1 MDTQVSMGGNC
12 SNHFT
17 RVDLLQGGCVM
28 LDQAQDNNEYDPVV
42 VTGVGAVTPMGHSFD
57 AIAESLLSGTSGIQS
72 IDPGPFARDTT
83 QFAGAVDDIPVP
95 PSSLTGLDAPTFK
108 SLPRLAQFCIHP
120 VASAIEDAALG
131 SDRTGMRVGLVLGL
145 GAENLKVWEEDYL
158 HHGTQVFQS
167 SCRQTLAQQLTA
179 IFNLNGPAVTT
190 AAACASSGY
199 AMALGRQWIH
209 AGWVDACIVGGCD
222 TLSPTSLA
230 AFYNLRA
237 LSRRTDNPKKAS
249 RPFDRDRDGFV
260 MAEGGT
266 FFILERFTSARE
278 RDTHVYAELAGVGM
292 SSDASH
298 MVAPCTDPKQAS
310 RTISM
315 ALEDAGIRAEDVDYI
330 NAHAAGTPVGDA
342 AEAGAIRMALG
353 PHADTTPVSSTKS
366 MSGHLV
372 SGAAAFEALACLVA
386 IKHQAVPPTINLDH
400 PDEGCGLDH
409 VPHESRATSIHTVAT
424 NSFGFGG
431 SNLCLVLRAAA

>member
-1 MDTQVSMGGNC
+1 MIEHAHQNNTQRDS
-12 SNHFT
+12 
-17 RVDLLQGGCVM
+17 
-28 LDQAQDNNEYDPVV
+28 VV
-42 VTGVGAVTPMGHSFD
+42 ITGIGAVTPLGHSFD
-57 AIAESLLSGTSGIQS
+57 TITQSLLSGTSGIQS
-72 IDPGPFARDTT
+72 IDPGPFARDAT
-83 QFAGAVDDIPVP
+83 QFAGAVGDIPVP
-95 PSSLTGLDAPTFK
+95 AHSLTGMETTTFK
-108 SLPRLAQFCIHP
+108 SLPRLDQFCIGP
-120 VASAIEDAALG
+120 VASALEDAALG
-131 SDRTGMRVGLVLGL
+131 SDRTTMRIGLILGL
-145 GAENLKVWEEDYL
+145 GAENLKAWEEDYL
-158 HHGTQVFQS
+158 HHGTQVFQP
-167 SCRQTLAQQLTA
+167 SCRQTLAQQLKS
-179 IFNLNGPAVTT
+179 IFKLNGPAVTT

-199 AMALGRQWIH
+199 AIALGRQWIH

-237 LSRRTDNPKKAS
+237 LSRRTDNPTKAS

-266 FFILERFTSARE
+266 FFILERFTSART
-278 RDTHVYAELAGVGM
+278 RQARIYAELAGIGM

-315 ALEDAGIRAEDVDYI
+315 AIDDAGICAKDVDYI

-353 PHADTTPVSSTKS
+353 SHADRTPVSSTKS

-372 SGAAAFEALACLVA
+372 SGAAAFEALACLAA
-386 IKHQAVPPTINLDH
+386 IQQQSVPPTINLDH
-400 PDEGCGLDH
+400 PDEGCELDH
-409 VPHESRATSIHTVAT
+409 VPHESRSTRIQAAAS

-431 SNLCLVLRAAA
+431 SNLCIVLRAAA